1 MRRWLIILLAVPVVA
16 VVTLL
21 VVIQHE
27 FALKWVAD
35 KIVSSSN
42 GSIILNGVSGSLTG
56 TMKVEEAVY
65 LTPERKISAE
75 EVEISWWPSRILLGQ
90 LGVESVT
97 VSRLTIESGVPSDA
111 PFTLPESLVPPLS
124 IHVGKVQVDQLT
136 YDALRFQDVRLSLDA
151 NKAAWELKEAGFES
165 PFGIV
170 SAELKLGTH
179 APFSLDGKATVN
191 HEKAEGTAQVAG
203 DLHDIR
209 FEGQFA
215 GFGAEVKANA
225 KVTPFAGFILPSLSL
240 NAKNVDPSQVSADW
254 PQSRIQA
261 TAEIQTKAD
270 ESVAGSVRIDNTIP
284 GTIDANRLPLRTVT
298 ARMGGNTQI
307 MLLEQLVMDMGAA
320 GQFSGN
326 GRLSLDGVDLSLR
339 TGRFDLSGIHSS
351 IRKTAI
357 SGNIAVSAEE
367 KKQVMTVKL
376 AESRLAL
383 DARVIHASD
392 RLDLPLFR
400 LRAANGEIQLEGSMG
415 LTLARDF
422 SFDGKA
428 SRFNLSAL
436 GAYPSS
442 EINATIAAKGHLS
455 PEWHAAINYA
465 LQPSRFLDNPL
476 TGKGRFTVTAT
487 ALRDVEV
494 LLALGPNSFN
504 ANGAFGKAGESLRW
518 KLDAPKLAALGKPFE
533 GTVAGEGTLSGT
545 FEALQ
550 AKLKLDGS
558 DLAFP
563 GPVRAKS
570 IHADGRFGTRPADL
584 MDVRIDARNL
594 AAADML
600 WSALQFQANGTLQA
614 HSLEAS
620 AQNNT
625 MDLYTRAAGGWKAK
639 QGWGGEIQA
648 LENKGKQPFSLA
660 SPAPLHAGTRL
671 FSLQD
676 FTLTFPDG
684 RLVVNKLEKR
694 GSRIRSDGYA
704 KGFPL
709 RYLTAFAPAL
719 RQKVGGQLVFG
730 AEWSVDMDRML
741 TGKVHVYRES
751 GDLTIRGDTS
761 VKLGLTE
768 MDMRLNLAKNELDV
782 LANIKGETT
791 GVIQLTA
798 NAQLV
803 RNRNG
808 WHFPKQS
815 PFRLQ
820 LDADMPTLDWVSVV
834 SGQPDIDING
844 SLKVKING
852 AGTIGDPRLTGT
864 FAGNALSFRWYTWGV
879 KLHDGQLL
887 ARLDNNRVTLE
898 QATIRGDE
906 GVFRMEGGGSFDHGN
921 MHINLSFLADKL
933 LLLSSPDKQLALS
946 GQGQMTL
953 DNEKMTLNGKW
964 RVDKALIQSVEYNN
978 VNFSDDVVVLGRE
991 DSASESKKPMAVA
1004 MDMTIDLGDRFRID
1018 GWGLDARLEG
1028 NLQVASAEDQS
1039 LRVFGKVQAVNAT
1052 FNAYGQKL
1060 TVERGNVVFSGP
1072 AERPSLDI
1080 LAIRKVPTFGMED
1093 AVEAGVQVRGTPQ
1106 NLQVKLVSNP
1116 NVSDSEKL
1124 SWLILGHGGAQ
1135 SANDHDRSVVAAAA
1149 AALLSTSSLGS
1160 MQSGLASTIGVDE
1173 IGVGAGADMES
1184 TVLSV
1189 SKQISN
1195 RLYLTYEQGISTVS
1209 NLVKLRY
1216 IVSQRVRV
1224 EAATG
1229 TSSAIDLLYEWSFD

>member
-1 MRRWLIILLAVPVVA
+1 MRRWLIVLLAVPVVA
-16 VVTLL
+16 VVILL
-21 VVIQHE
+21 VVIPQE

-56 TMKVEEAVY
+56 TLKVEAVVY

-75 EVEISWWPSRILLGQ
+75 EVEISWRPSRMLFGRLD
-90 LGVESVT
+90 VESVT
-97 VSRLTIESGVPSDA
+97 VSRVTIESGVPSDT
-111 PFTLPESLVPPLS
+111 PFTLPESLAPPLS

-151 NKAAWELKEAGFES
+151 NKRAWELKDAGFES
-165 PFGIV
+165 PFGTV
-170 SAELKLGTH
+170 SAQLKLGTH

-191 HEKAEGTAQVAG
+191 HEKAQGAAQLAG

-209 FEGQFA
+209 FEGEFA

-225 KVTPFAGFILPSLSL
+225 RVTPFAGFILPSLSL
-240 NAKNVDPSQVSADW
+240 NVKNVDPSQISAEW

-270 ESVAGSVRIDNTIP
+270 ESVAGSVRIDNAVS

-298 ARMGGNTQI
+298 AKLGGNTQTV
-307 MLLEQLVMDMGAA
+307 LLEQLVIDMGAA
-320 GQFSGN
+320 GQFSGK
-326 GRLSLDGVDLSLR
+326 GKLSLDGVDLSLH
-339 TGRFDLSGIHSS
+339 TGRFDLNGIHSS

-357 SGNIAVSAEE
+357 SGNILVSAEGE
-367 KKQVMTVKL
+367 KQVVTVKL

-383 DARVIHASD
+383 DARVIHAGD

-400 LRAANGEIQLEGSMG
+400 LRAGSGEMQLEGSMA
-415 LTLARDF
+415 LAQARVF

-436 GAYPSS
+436 GAYPAS
-442 EINATIAAKGHLS
+442 EINATIAAKGHLF
-455 PEWHAAINYA
+455 PEWHAAIHYA
-465 LQPSRFLDNPL
+465 LQPSRFLNNPL
-476 TGKGRFTVTAT
+476 TGNGRLTVTAT
-487 ALRDVEV
+487 ALRDVDV
-494 LLALGPNSFN
+494 LLALGPNRFN

-518 KLDAPKLAALGKPFE
+518 KLDAPKLAALGKPFD
-533 GTVAGEGTLSGT
+533 GSLAGEGVLSGT

-550 AKLKLDGS
+550 AQLTLDGS

-563 GPVRAKS
+563 GPVRAQS
-570 IHADGRFGTRPADL
+570 IHADGRFGTRPADSL
-584 MDVRIDARNL
+584 AARIQAQNL
-594 AAADML
+594 AVADMR
-600 WSALQFQANGTLQA
+600 WHTLQLQTNGTLQS
-614 HSLEAS
+614 HGMEAS
-620 AQNNT
+620 AQNDV

-639 QGWGGEIQA
+639 QGWRGEIQA
-648 LENKGKQPFSLA
+648 LENKGKHPFSLA
-660 SPAPLHAGTRL
+660 SPAPLRIGMRL

-676 FTLTFPDG
+676 FTLTLPDG

-694 GSRIRSDGYA
+694 GSRIQSDGYA

-709 RYLTAFAPAL
+709 RYVTAFVPAL
-719 RQKVGGQLVFG
+719 RQKAGGSLVFG

-741 TGKVHVYRES
+741 AGKVHVYRES

-782 LANIKGETT
+782 RADIKGETT

-798 NAQLV
+798 NTRLV

-815 PFRLQ
+815 PFKLQ
-820 LDADMPTLDWVSVV
+820 LDADMPTLDWISVV
-834 SGQPDIDING
+834 SGQPDVDIGGSLKATING
-844 SLKVKING
+844 S
-852 AGTIGDPRLTGT
+852 GTIGEPRLTGT
-864 FAGNALSFRWYTWGV
+864 LAGNALSFRWYTWGV

-898 QATIRGDE
+898 QAMIRGDE
-906 GVFRMEGGGSFDHGN
+906 GVFRVEGGGSFDHDN
-921 MHINLSFLADKL
+921 MHINLRFLADKL
-933 LLLSSPDKQLALS
+933 LLLSSPDKQLVLS
-946 GQGQMTL
+946 GQGQMIL
-953 DNEKMTLNGKW
+953 ENEKVALNGKW
-964 RVDKALIQSVEYNN
+964 QVDKALIQSVEYNN

-991 DSASESKKPMAVA
+991 DTAKTSKKPLATL
-1004 MDMTIDLGDRFRID
+1004 MDMSIDLGDQFRID

-1060 TVERGNVVFSGP
+1060 SVQRGNVVFSGP
-1072 AERPSLDI
+1072 ADRPSLDI
-1080 LAIRKVPTFGMED
+1080 FAIRKVPTFGAED
-1093 AVEAGVQVRGTPQ
+1093 AVEAGVQIRGTPQ
-1106 NLQVKLVSNP
+1106 NLQVRLVSNP

-1135 SANDHDRSVVAAAA
+1135 NANDHDRSVVAAAA

-1160 MQSGLASTIGVDE
+1160 MQSGLASTLGVDE

-1184 TVLSV
+1184 TILSV

-1216 IVSQRVRV
+1216 LVSRRVRV